1 VRLRDNL
8 HARILHDVLSPAPG
22 GLVRLGSAR
31 VRGNTTFEQ
40 EILLGQT
47 PVRRALL
54 NYNYDVLALEER

>member
-1 VRLRDNL
+1 M
-8 HARILHDVLSPAPG
+8 
-22 GLVRLGSAR
+22 
-31 VRGNTTFEQ
+31 RGNTTFEQ